1 MSSRHSC
8 DPDVLRLLLCEAGSV
23 RWLKSVVTLTMSGL
37 TSSREK
43 LIKEENNID
52 EENNNTNE
60 GFDDETD
67 VSNMKQTSTGKDLPM
82 DDGYLN
88 RHHTL
93 RRTVSR
99 PNTLPE
105 ELPPLTVD
113 TNLSCAGYGR
123 RDMLACK
130 TPRILR

>member
-1 MSSRHSC
+1 
-8 DPDVLRLLLCEAGSV
+8 
-23 RWLKSVVTLTMSGL
+23 MSGL

-43 LIKEENNID
+43 LINEENNID

-67 VSNMKQTSTGKDLPM
+67 VSSMKQTSTGKDQPM

-99 PNTLPE
+99 PNNLPE

-123 RDMLACK
+123 RDMIACK
-130 TPRILR
+130 TPRILRRTKASAAAATASESDATDCSHDKHVVQLP